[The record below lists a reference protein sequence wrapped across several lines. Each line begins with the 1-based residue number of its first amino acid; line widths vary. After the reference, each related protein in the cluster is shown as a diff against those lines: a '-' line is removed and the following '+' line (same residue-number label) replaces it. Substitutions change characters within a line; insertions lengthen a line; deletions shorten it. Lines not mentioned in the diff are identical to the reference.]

1 MPTIVFLGGE
11 GVGKTSLISRYIK
24 DHFPKE
30 HDPTIEDSHEIK
42 IKYDENEN
50 EVEFKIL
57 DTGGEE
63 QIQNML
69 EQWISHGNGFILVFS
84 VNDSKSLNALKK
96 IVELINNVDK
106 DKLPKVLVGNKTD
119 LEREVSP
126 EKGEEFA
133 RNIKAKYFEISS
145 MNDSTQNIND
155 IFNYCAKKILNK
167 NSVKYE
173 EYIPCRCIII

>member
-1 MPTIVFLGGE
+1 
-11 GVGKTSLISRYIK
+11 
-24 DHFPKE
+24 
-30 HDPTIEDSHEIK
+30 
-42 IKYDENEN
+42 
-50 EVEFKIL
+50 
-57 DTGGEE
+57 
-63 QIQNML
+63 ML

-84 VNDSKSLNALKK
+84 VNDSKSLNALNK